1 MDDPGILVHH
11 AYGKTGVRLLRLDR
25 SVEPHRVIELWVEI
39 RLEGDFAEAYRGDNR
54 RVLPTD
60 SMKNMVYV
68 LARSS
73 RIAGPESFGLEL
85 AGHLLATQ
93 PQVERVAIEL
103 RERPWAQYAGA
114 MDAFVGAGDHRS
126 TATVT
131 GGREGLI
138 VRSGIVDL
146 LIMKTASSAFREFPS
161 GPATT
166 LLPTDDRILATR
178 LDADWTLGDSER
190 GAPAIRQRVEGAL
203 AAAFV
208 AHHSESVQHT
218 LEAMGQAA
226 LIAAPEITQ
235 IHLVM
240 PNKHYLLANLA
251 PFGLDNPNLVFVPTD
266 EPAGRIEGTLR
277 RRS

>member
-11 AYGKTGVRLLRLDR
+11 AYGKTDVRLLRLDR
-25 SVEPHRVIELWVEI
+25 SVEPHRVVELSIEI
-39 RLEGDFAEAYRGDNR
+39 RLEGDFAEAYRGDNG

-73 RIAGPESFGLEL
+73 RVAGPESFGLEL
-85 AGHLLATQ
+85 ARHLLATQ
-93 PQVERVAIEL
+93 PQVERVVIDL
-103 RERPWAQYAGA
+103 RERPWAHYAGA
-114 MDAFVGAGDHRS
+114 VDAFVGAGDHRR
-126 TATVT
+126 TAVVN
-131 GGREGLI
+131 GGREGLA
-138 VRSGIVDL
+138 VRSGIADL
-146 LIMKTASSAFREFPS
+146 LIMKTARSGFSGFPA
-161 GPATT
+161 GPTTT
-166 LLPTDDRILATR
+166 LAPTDDRILATR
-178 LDADWTLGDSER
+178 LDASWTLADAEADAEATRS
-190 GAPAIRQRVEGAL
+190 RVEAAL
-203 AAAFV
+203 AAAFI

-226 LIAAPEITQ
+226 LTAAPEITQ
-235 IHLVM
+235 IHLLM

-277 RRS
+277 RRR

>member
-11 AYGKTGVRLLRLDR
+11 TYGKTGVRLLRLDR
-25 SVEPHRVIELWVEI
+25 SVEPHRVIELWIEI
-39 RLEGDFAEAYRGDNR
+39 RLEGDFAEAYRGDNA

-60 SMKNMVYV
+60 SMKNMVYA

-73 RIAGPESFGLEL
+73 RVSGPESFGLEL
-85 AGHLLATQ
+85 ARHLLATQ
-93 PQVERVAIEL
+93 PQVERVVVDL
-103 RERPWAQYAGA
+103 RERPWRRYAGA
-114 MDAFVGAGDHRS
+114 VDAFVGDGDHRT
-126 TATVT
+126 TAGVS

-138 VRSGIVDL
+138 VRSGIADL
-146 LIMKTASSAFREFPS
+146 LIMKTARSGFRGFPA
-161 GPATT
+161 GPTTT
-166 LLPTDDRILATR
+166 LPPTDDRILATR
-178 LDADWTLGDSER
+178 LDAAWTLLDAEADSSS
-190 GAPAIRQRVEGAL
+190 IRARVEDAL
-203 AAAFV
+203 ARAFV
-208 AHHSESVQHT
+208 AHDSESVQHT

-226 LIAAPEITQ
+226 LAAAPEVTQ

-251 PFGLDNPNLVFVPTD
+251 PFNLDNPNLVFVPTD